1 MASGDRQRTWFPEM
15 VDLLR
20 GEWRSDTSWDEI
32 IALRDRVDD
41 LLQHIRTSRKLE
53 PVVSSKL
60 CSRCGKPLV
69 QGGGKIS
76 VRAMILSIKRFEI
89 APQDE
94 VKLVEA
100 CTAPPREPAPS
111 RASWPS
117 PRRRRQP
124 RVRCRRWPPQ
134 PTQVVEAF
142 GNQRMGLAEELAG
155 ARRSGTSTPA
165 GEARRRLPANSLQ
178 VRRSLNRCPRPAA
191 GSRRQTSRGLPRPVC
206 PPASRRR

>member
-53 PVVSSKL
+53 PVVCSKL

-76 VRAMILSIKRFEI
+76 VRAMLLSVKRFEI
-89 APQDE
+89 ASQDE
-94 VKLVEA
+94 VKLVERGWRKYRKE
-100 CTAPPREPAPS
+100 T
-111 RASWPS
+111 
-117 PRRRRQP
+117 
-124 RVRCRRWPPQ
+124 
-134 PTQVVEAF
+134 
-142 GNQRMGLAEELAG
+142 G
-155 ARRSGTSTPA
+155 ADLYGRS
-165 GEARRRLPANSLQ
+165 
-178 VRRSLNRCPRPAA
+178 
-191 GSRRQTSRGLPRPVC
+191 
-206 PPASRRR
+206 PASEDLEAC